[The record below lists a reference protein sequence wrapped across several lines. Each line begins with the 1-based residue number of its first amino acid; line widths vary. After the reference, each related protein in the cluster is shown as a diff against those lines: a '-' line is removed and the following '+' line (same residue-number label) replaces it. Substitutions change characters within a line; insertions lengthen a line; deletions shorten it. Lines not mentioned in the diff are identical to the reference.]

1 MTSQSNQL
9 DDLYWPLSRLGD
21 LLENLARRS
30 KLVSHPLHLP
40 QPPDS
45 LFEAKH
51 AAVARWISSA
61 AGHLGLE
68 TESVDT
74 EYLDIERFLRVGGPA
89 ILRIPGEFDQQ
100 RFIAL
105 LKGGRRTVR
114 ILTPE
119 LSVKKV
125 NLTSIQSLLT
135 SPYTAKLGSE
145 IQELLSEAGIPDE
158 RQPRALDA
166 ILKEQLGA
174 LSLHT
179 GWIVRLSPGADFPKQ
194 IRHGGVYRPIIL
206 LLSMYILL
214 QLLTIA
220 SWLVIGRAVFQGH
233 FDVGWLFAWAV
244 LITATI
250 PVQLIVNDAQSE
262 LSMNGGTIFKARL
275 IHGTLKLEPEEI
287 RHQGM
292 GQFLSRVMESEAV
305 EMLALSGGFMALL
318 SFIELGLAVFILSK
332 GAGGVIQAL
341 SLVIWVLITLIILWR
356 YYKMSRVWTDT
367 YRQMTDE
374 LVENMVGHRT
384 RLAQQDS
391 RFWHEEEDQALDRYF
406 KISENIDSLGIQLN
420 AVVTRGWIVIGLLGM
435 ALPFI
440 ANQTTPASMAIA
452 LGGVLLASQALAKLA
467 GGAQSLLGLLIA
479 WEQVDPLFKAA
490 SRPDEQP
497 ELDFVVYSPE
507 GEVYQA
513 RPDPDTSYYH
523 PIQEGGDQPL
533 LTARD
538 LVFRFQE
545 RGRPVLKEVSL
556 IVRSG
561 ERLLLEGP
569 SGGGKSTLAA
579 VLTSL
584 RKAES
589 GSLLLWGYDRQILGG
604 QEWRR
609 RVVMAPQFQE
619 NHVFSETFA
628 FNLLMG
634 RNWPPRPGDLE
645 QAEIICRELGLGDL
659 LDRMPSGFQQML
671 GESGWQLSHGER
683 SRLFI
688 ARTLLQQADMV
699 ILDESFGA
707 LDPENLQRSLEC
719 VLKRASTLMVIA
731 HP

>member
-1 MTSQSNQL
+1 
-9 DDLYWPLSRLGD
+9 
-21 LLENLARRS
+21 
-30 KLVSHPLHLP
+30 
-40 QPPDS
+40 
-45 LFEAKH
+45 
-51 AAVARWISSA
+51 
-61 AGHLGLE
+61 
-68 TESVDT
+68 
-74 EYLDIERFLRVGGPA
+74 
-89 ILRIPGEFDQQ
+89 
-100 RFIAL
+100 
-105 LKGGRRTVR
+105 
-114 ILTPE
+114 
-119 LSVKKV
+119 
-125 NLTSIQSLLT
+125 
-135 SPYTAKLGSE
+135 
-145 IQELLSEAGIPDE
+145 
-158 RQPRALDA
+158 
-166 ILKEQLGA
+166 
-174 LSLHT
+174 
-179 GWIVRLSPGADFPKQ
+179 
-194 IRHGGVYRPIIL
+194 
-206 LLSMYILL
+206 
-214 QLLTIA
+214 
-220 SWLVIGRAVFQGH
+220 
-233 FDVGWLFAWAV
+233 
-244 LITATI
+244 
-250 PVQLIVNDAQSE
+250 
-262 LSMNGGTIFKARL
+262 
-275 IHGTLKLEPEEI
+275 
-287 RHQGM
+287 
-292 GQFLSRVMESEAV
+292 
-305 EMLALSGGFMALL
+305 
-318 SFIELGLAVFILSK
+318 
-332 GAGGVIQAL
+332 
-341 SLVIWVLITLIILWR
+341 
-356 YYKMSRVWTDT
+356 
-367 YRQMTDE
+367 
-374 LVENMVGHRT
+374 
-384 RLAQQDS
+384 
-391 RFWHEEEDQALDRYF
+391 
-406 KISENIDSLGIQLN
+406 
-420 AVVTRGWIVIGLLGM
+420 
-435 ALPFI
+435 
-440 ANQTTPASMAIA
+440 MAIA